1 MAVRPV
7 GTSVGILGVRRE
19 SVNTLDGSRI
29 ILGGQWQDTM
39 NPAADQSGR
48 GTPVSGIGRGQG
60 PLLEALLGQFD
71 RLKGFVMAMGLSVAD
86 AEDVLQDVSIQ
97 VLRQAA
103 KGSQEGNLKAWL
115 FKVTVNRVRLAHR
128 RQGLARKANP
138 TVPQQDPPMQVL
150 DAQHQI
156 IRDEE
161 AQIISR
167 ALDEMDD
174 SLRVPLV
181 LRYFCD
187 QDSSQ
192 IAEVL
197 DLPAST
203 VRSRL
208 RAARLEMTRRL
219 LEKGMEP

>member
-1 MAVRPV
+1 
-7 GTSVGILGVRRE
+7 
-19 SVNTLDGSRI
+19 
-29 ILGGQWQDTM
+29 
-39 NPAADQSGR
+39 
-48 GTPVSGIGRGQG
+48 VSGTGHGQG

-103 KGSQEGNLKAWL
+103 RGSQDGNLKAWL
-115 FKVTVNRVRLAHR
+115 FKVTVNRIRLAHR
-128 RQGLARKANP
+128 RQGIARRGNP
-138 TVPQQDPPMQVL
+138 VVPPDPPVQYL
-150 DAQHQI
+150 DAQHQT

-161 AQIISR
+161 ARIIAR

-208 RAARLEMTRRL
+208 AAARLEMTRRL
-219 LEKGMEP
+219 LEKGVEP